1 MQMPFAQYNPNPE
14 SNLVGDCV
22 ITDSRG
28 VKYSTINNSARMRI
42 AIEMQKLFMRHFNI
56 SLPIFVDESSV
67 FDSASLPKGEGNQM
81 IYLFASDSEL
91 KVE

>member
-1 MQMPFAQYNPNPE
+1 
-14 SNLVGDCV
+14 
-22 ITDSRG
+22 
-28 VKYSTINNSARMRI
+28 MRI

-81 IYLFASDSEL
+81 IYLFASDSDL